1 LIKKFEPI
9 DSTLKS
15 LMKKYNLES
24 KFYEYIIVKDWEKIT
39 TKKIFDVVKPVQLN
53 NQILVCEVKSEL
65 LRNELLRNKIVLIEM
80 VSSYVKPFEILD
92 IQFR

>member
-1 LIKKFEPI
+1 LKNKFEPI

-39 TKKIFDVVKPVQLN
+39 TKKISNFVKPVQLN
-53 NQILVCEVKSEL
+53 NQVLVCEVKSEL
-65 LRNELLRNKIVLIEM
+65 LRNELMHQKSVLIEM
-80 VSSYVKPFEILD
+80 VSSYIKPFEILD

>member
-1 LIKKFEPI
+1 LKKKFEPI

-65 LRNELLRNKIVLIEM
+65 LRNELLRNKTVLIEM

>member
-1 LIKKFEPI
+1 MKKKFEPI

-65 LRNELLRNKIVLIEM
+65 LRNELLRNKTVLIEM